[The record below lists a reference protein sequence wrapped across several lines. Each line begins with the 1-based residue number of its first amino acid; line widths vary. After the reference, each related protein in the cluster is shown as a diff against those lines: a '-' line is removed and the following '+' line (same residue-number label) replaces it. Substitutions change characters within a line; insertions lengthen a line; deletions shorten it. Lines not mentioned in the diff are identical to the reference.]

1 VHVHCYIHK
10 LNINILLTNLLYG
23 VMISAWSAYIKF
35 EMRQGEIIRARGI
48 YER

>member
-1 VHVHCYIHK
+1 MHVHYYIHEV
-10 LNINILLTNLLYG
+10 NINTLLTDLLYDT
-23 VMISAWSAYIKF
+23 MTAAWSAYIKF